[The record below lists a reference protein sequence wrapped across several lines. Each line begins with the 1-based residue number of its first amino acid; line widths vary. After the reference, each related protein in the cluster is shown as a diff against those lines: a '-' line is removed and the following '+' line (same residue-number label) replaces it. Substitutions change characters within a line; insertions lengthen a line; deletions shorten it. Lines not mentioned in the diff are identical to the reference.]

1 MKQNFF
7 YSKFFILTMVAFLL
21 IPVFSFAR
29 SFSDSEK
36 GILRSEKKMLNKNSK
51 EYKSRILEINENLLK
66 LKMNTE
72 WLLLKI
78 LRLEDQNQVVPYNI
92 EKARQN
98 NEDKKESYDNE
109 KKRLE
114 RLIAEH
120 KKTIASIDR
129 KLYGPLKNKSSVKKK
144 SVKKGSIKTATKSNS
159 GKLSSLQKKLEKKIV
174 SAGLKNWVKLSKD
187 GSRLKLDVILPILF
201 ASGKTNISKE
211 YKKFFGKFAR
221 FIKPYP
227 VRIEVAGFTDK
238 SRVKNKKFTSNF
250 EIGANRAASVVQQLI
265 KDGLDPSI
273 FEVISRG
280 EYGLSS
286 SKSGNNKAKAL
297 SRRAEITVYF
307 KNV

>member
-221 FIKPYP
+221 GK
-227 VRIEVAGFTDK
+227 G
-238 SRVKNKKFTSNF
+238 S
-250 EIGANRAASVVQQLI
+250 Q
-265 KDGLDPSI
+265 
-273 FEVISRG
+273 
-280 EYGLSS
+280 
-286 SKSGNNKAKAL
+286 
-297 SRRAEITVYF
+297 
-307 KNV
+307 